1 MSDRYA
7 DLRGHTPGPW
17 RALRDGS
24 GALTGEVVGSRH
36 VDYDDCEFVALVTD
50 GLRPVEDRERLAA
63 NVALVVKA
71 PTLLSDLDERDETIR
86 VLVEAL
92 GQQAAFLGAL
102 ADELDEWAQE
112 SLDGGWSTHQVKR
125 NRSAADKARRKAA
138 AVFAALARA
147 RGES

>member
-92 GQQAAFLGAL
+92 RNVAFFRDDGRCWCEDGRPMTDGHQGQCVAA
-102 ADELDEWAQE
+102 
-112 SLDGGWSTHQVKR
+112 R
-125 NRSAADKARRKAA
+125 
-138 AVFAALARA
+138 AALARA